1 MGSTQIAGTGDTAH
15 EQWCV
20 VYDRRT
26 GAVEHI
32 HQYIALSGSDQALS
46 EDELASQAIEQAE
59 QASQA
64 FEQANKRFDKD
75 FLDVAHPADD
85 TPLDFTNRYSVDL
98 ESGSVR
104 YEKLSRAKP
113 ERTGE

>member
-1 MGSTQIAGTGDTAH
+1 MGSTQIAGTGDTPH

-26 GAVEHI
+26 GAVVHI

-46 EDELASQAIEQAE
+46 ADDLASQAIEQAAE
-59 QASQA
+59 
-64 FEQANKRFDKD
+64 RVFDKD
-75 FLDVAHPADD
+75 FFDVAHPAHD
-85 TPLDFTNRYSVDL
+85 TPLGFNNHYSVDL

-104 YEKLSRAKP
+104 YEKLSSARP